1 MNGWRIFSRMS
12 GVVLES
18 SSANARF
25 PRHDQL
31 VDRGF
36 GLRAYL
42 FSGKIII
49 PGDIARMET
58 SESSFDL
65 RSGFQVICRR
75 NPASTEQNEPD
86 AGGKLFQKV
95 QSVAYN
101 RRDVAGMAAV
111 FGENGVRITPAS
123 IFRGRDAIGRE
134 LQRVIEMGLHDDS
147 VRRTVSRLEGQ
158 HGFQCRRMASQI
170 W

>member
-1 MNGWRIFSRMS
+1 MS

-86 AGGKLFQKV
+86 AGGWLGFGNSIPRYVFPLLKTWWALLGAPKTSRDWKKDCGKPGCPNDHRGQV
-95 QSVAYN
+95 RA
-101 RRDVAGMAAV
+101 RRQRDDRTRAATSA
-111 FGENGVRITPAS
+111 FGTK
-123 IFRGRDAIGRE
+123 
-134 LQRVIEMGLHDDS
+134 
-147 VRRTVSRLEGQ
+147 RT
-158 HGFQCRRMASQI
+158 
-170 W
+170 